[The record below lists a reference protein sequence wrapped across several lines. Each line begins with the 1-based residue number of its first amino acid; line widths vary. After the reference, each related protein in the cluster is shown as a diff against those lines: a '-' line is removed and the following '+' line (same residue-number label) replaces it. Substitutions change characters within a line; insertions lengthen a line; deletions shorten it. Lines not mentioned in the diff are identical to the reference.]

1 MRASAAPMDTS
12 ASARRSAAPDP
23 KKPRLGHAP
32 SSRDPRSYAA
42 ASNGAPPASSAEQV
56 MIDELLAQ
64 YRTALGELTFN
75 SKPIITNLT
84 IIAGEN
90 LQAAEPITALIC
102 ANILEVTFD
111 ALFTPFVPLFL
122 TSPPCKHSCKKAS
135 GSTSSTMCIII
146 LDAGH
151 VR

>member
-1 MRASAAPMDTS
+1 METS
-12 ASARRSAAPDP
+12 ASGRRSTAPDP
-23 KKPRLGHAP
+23 KKPRLGHPP

-42 ASNGAPPASSAEQV
+42 ASNGAPPAASAEQA

-90 LQAAEPITALIC
+90 VQAAMPIAALIC

-111 ALFTPFVPLFL
+111 AFFTPSVPLFL
-122 TSPPCKHSCKKAS
+122 TSPPCKHSCKKAL

-151 VR
+151 VL